1 MLNKIGFF
9 QLDNLTQGRIPF
21 LFINL
26 GPEIMTWYSPHSRQ
40 HLEKS
45 LFAIIEDQIIPN
57 LTAQAIADHTAI
69 VLLCAD
75 GERSSKIAIDL
86 EKRGYTNVYVID
98 GGYQQLV
105 TERQQP

>member
-9 QLDNLTQGRIPF
+9 QLDNLIQGRVPF

-26 GPEIMTWYSPHSRQ
+26 GPEIMTWYASLSRQ

-45 LFAIIEDQIIPN
+45 LFATTEDQIIPN
-57 LTAQAIADHTAI
+57 LTAQSIADHTAI
-69 VLLCAD
+69 VLLCLD
-75 GERSSKIAIDL
+75 GARSSKIAIDL

-98 GGYQQLV
+98 GGHQQLV
-105 TERQQP
+105 TERQQA